1 MAVVLRLAAGH
12 FDDMAA
18 RSRAGES
25 GPAQEPASQHS
36 DWARF
41 CRITAAVPHDC
52 DENAAWLQLAHV
64 ACAKAGIRAGHIVDR
79 LSQLCEQL
87 PAQDTTQ
94 GVARHVAA
102 IPSKEALTDLIAQGL
117 NGTYHCTR
125 VWSAWGVGT
134 MSENDFAPV
143 DESETPGE
151 LADAVLAML
160 AEQQPLARAQAEPV
174 AVVGDAYSLLWA
186 FTGAFPDFA
195 KRHDLK
201 VGTTLYAHPAPQP
214 TELVNSLLGVIRGA
228 EKWIRLSDHGEN
240 CFVSD
245 HYEGDPG
252 DRCNCGRDELLSA
265 IQTAI
270 DKATDTE
277 SGAA

>member
-1 MAVVLRLAAGH
+1 MKNQKFPTPLPGWKLV
-12 FDDMAA
+12 
-18 RSRAGES
+18 
-25 GPAQEPASQHS
+25 PCEPT
-36 DWARF
+36 REMY
-41 CRITAAVPHDC
+41 AAVMDGGVYYDNPEKVHAILRAEYQSMID
-52 DENAAWLQLAHV
+52 AAPQPP
-64 ACAKAGIRAGHIVDR
+64 
-79 LSQLCEQL
+79 EQ
-87 PAQDTTQ
+87 
-94 GVARHVAA
+94 ARHVDA

-160 AEQQPLARAQAEPV
+160 AAQQPLARGQAEPV
-174 AVVGDAYSLLWA
+174 AVIGDAYSLLWA

-214 TELVNSLLGVIRGA
+214 TKLVNDLLGVLRGA
-228 EKWIRLSDHGEN
+228 EKWISLTGHGDN

-252 DRCNCGRDELLSA
+252 NRCNCGLDGLLSA
-265 IQTAI
+265 IQAAI
-270 DKATDTE
+270 DKATGTE
-277 SGAA
+277 GGAA